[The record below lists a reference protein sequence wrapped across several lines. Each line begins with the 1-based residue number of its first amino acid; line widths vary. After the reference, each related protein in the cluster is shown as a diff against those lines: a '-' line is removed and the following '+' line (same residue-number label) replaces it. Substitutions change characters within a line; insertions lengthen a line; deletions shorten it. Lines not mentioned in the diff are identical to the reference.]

1 MLRRY
6 IIITEWNS
14 DTIISVSVLP
24 SNRKEPHYSNNG
36 GGVNGLEYEIHDYSL
51 EDAVRQI
58 SPQMEF
64 EERDPTDNYCYEG

>member
-1 MLRRY
+1 MLRKY

-14 DTIISVSVLP
+14 DTIISVSVFP
-24 SNRKEPHYSNNG
+24 ATRTKPHYSNNG

-64 EERDPTDNYCYEG
+64 EERDPSDNYCYEG